1 MLGIALYDNQIITID
16 YMKTNRLLSLGLL
29 TTVVACS
36 TGNQTD
42 NGDPNRGFD
51 LASIDSS
58 YAPCED
64 FFHFSAQGWLDA
76 NPIPETETSWG
87 RFSILGRENEK
98 RVRGIFDELVNAETP
113 FDKGSDEQLVGDLY
127 RSGMDSVQIQDA
139 KFSPIL
145 PLVQSVE
152 AVTSVREWFGVASQ
166 LQDMGVTMP
175 ISSYVSSDDKDAGM
189 NVLHIGQSGLG
200 MPDRQYYT
208 ATDSMSM
215 QIQMKYREHVAF
227 MLESYGYSANEAKE
241 YADAI
246 YAFEKSLAE
255 NHLTREERRDPD
267 TTYNKMSMDEL
278 AEMASGVPFGAYFDA
293 KNISPETVIVT
304 SIAYVDYLGD
314 AVSSW
319 NLNTLKAYST
329 WQIINSY
336 ASSLHDEVVMA
347 DFEFYQK
354 LLQGRQ
360 KIQPRWRRVQS
371 SMRGLQ
377 EQIGHLYVD
386 RYFPAEHKERIEGM
400 VEDLRSAFRVRIN
413 NLEWMSDVTKSKA
426 LEKLEAFTYKI
437 GYPDEWKDWSDLEIS
452 SEGYAQ
458 NLMTLSTY
466 TSAENYAKM
475 DKPVDRGEWYM
486 GAHIVN
492 AYYNPNNN
500 EVVFPAGILQPPF
513 FMPEADDAINY
524 GAIGGVIGHEFT
536 HGFDDQGSKYDKD
549 GNLNSWWTDED
560 RERFEALT
568 QKVVAQYDGYEAL
581 PGEYVNG
588 NLTLG
593 ENIADLGGLTLAYH
607 AYLIHMEGKERPAPI
622 GGFTDGQRIFL
633 GWAQVWQVDY
643 REEALRY
650 RLNNDVH
657 SPGMFRV
664 LGPMSNIPE
673 FWDEFGCGDGTEM
686 HLPAEEHALIW

>member
-1 MLGIALYDNQIITID
+1 
-16 YMKTNRLLSLGLL
+16 MKTNRLLPIGLL
-29 TTVVACS
+29 AALAACKS
-36 TGNQTD
+36 ESKVDT
-42 NGDPNRGFD
+42 GDPNRGFE

-58 YAPCED
+58 YAPCND

-98 RVRGIFDELVNAETP
+98 RVRAIFDELVNAEEP
-113 FDKGSDEQLVGDLY
+113 FAQGSDEQLVGDLY
-127 RSGMDSVQIQDA
+127 VSGMDSLQIEEA
-139 KFSPIL
+139 KFAP
-145 PLVQSVE
+145 VQGMVNE
-152 AVTSVREWFGVASQ
+152 MAHVTSVDEWFKLASQ
-166 LQDMGVTMP
+166 YQNLGVTMP
-175 ISSYVSSDDKDAGM
+175 ISARVSSDDKNAGM
-189 NVLHIGQSGLG
+189 NILHIGQSGLG
-200 MPDRQYYT
+200 MPDRQYYV
-208 ATDSMSM
+208 AEDSMSLF
-215 QIQMKYREHVAF
+215 IQQKYREHIAS
-227 MLESYGYSANEAKE
+227 MLHSLGATEDLAKASA
-241 YADAI
+241 DDI
-246 YAFEKSLAE
+246 YAFEKSLAMY
-255 NHLTREERRDPD
+255 HLTREERRDPD
-267 TTYNKMSMDEL
+267 TTYNKMSMEEL
-278 AEMASGVPFGAYFDA
+278 KALAPGVPFDTYFEA
-293 KNISPETVIVT
+293 KGIKPEVVIVT
-304 SIAYVDYLGD
+304 SIAYIDYLGS
-314 AVSSW
+314 AVQNW
-319 NLNTLKAYST
+319 DLKTLEAYSV

-336 ASSLHDEVVMA
+336 ASTLHHEAVMA
-347 DFEFYQK
+347 DFNFFEK
-354 LLQGRQ
+354 TLQGRQ
-360 KIQPRWRRVQS
+360 KMQPRWRRVQN

-386 RYFPAEHKERIEGM
+386 RYFPAEHKARIEGM

-413 NLEWMSDVTKSKA
+413 NLEWMSGETKEKA

-437 GYPDEWKDWSDLEIS
+437 GYPDEWKDWSDLAIS
-452 SEGYAQ
+452 REGYTQ
-458 NLMTLSTY
+458 NMMTLSQYMTN
-466 TSAENYAKM
+466 ENLAKM
-475 DKPVDRGEWYM
+475 DQPVDRGEWYM

-513 FMPEADDAINY
+513 FMPDADDAINY

-560 RERFEALT
+560 RARFEELT
-568 QKVVAQYDGYEAL
+568 QRVVAQYDGYEAL

-588 NLTLG
+588 GLTLG

-607 AYLIHMEGKERPAPI
+607 AYLLHMEGEERPAPI
-622 GGFTDGQRIFL
+622 GGFTDGQRVFL

-664 LGPMSNIPE
+664 IGPMSNIPE
-673 FWDEFGCGDGTEM
+673 FWEEFGCGEGEEM
-686 HLPAEEHALIW
+686 HLPEDEHALIW